1 MEVRAHARDTY
12 TVPGQ
17 KSRMDQDFA
26 EYTKHL
32 LLQSKETPSCNT
44 GTGVTSKSH
53 HVGIIGAGFAGLR
66 CAEVLINGGAQVTI
80 LEARNRIG
88 GRVHQTIFCENMV
101 DMGPNWIHGT
111 STNPILGLA
120 NKTSTVLSPIEESP
134 CIFKTNSQL
143 LSKTK
148 ATELL
153 DILWDII
160 SKAFK
165 YSNEHYMSI
174 SPTKSLQDFVIEEA
188 CHMGLSFEDQALIL
202 QIAEMWG
209 GFIGDPLNKQS
220 LKHFWLEECLDGE
233 NLFVAGTHSRILH
246 ALAESAL
253 EHAKIITETR
263 VVLIQNTSVDDNPHV
278 LVKTEDSRTFKF
290 DSIVV
295 TVPLGLLKRQ
305 SLAFSPPLPPQI
317 SRAIDRADY
326 SSLEKVLIE
335 FPSAFWKPVLNQDG
349 DRDPLSA
356 AFTSFAHFLHPQY
369 SKQNP
374 EGWYVELLAL
384 TSPLFGHEARP
395 TLLFT
400 IYGPCAEYV
409 TSKTAILHPTS
420 QEYFEFLDN
429 FFQPYYSLLPNYNP
443 DNSCCRPNAVLASNW
458 HNDELAGYGS
468 YMNFQTSHLP
478 TEGGAVSLEDD
489 LRALRHGMPERNI
502 WIAGEHAAP
511 FVALGT
517 LTGAYW
523 SGESVAV
530 RMLRGGL
537 ETSKEQAHK
546 CLAFCVDCKRK

>member
-17 KSRMDQDFA
+17 QSRMSQDFA
-26 EYTKHL
+26 EFTEYL
-32 LLQSKETPSCNT
+32 LLQPKENGAT
-44 GTGVTSKSH
+44 GKGR

-66 CAEVLINGGAQVTI
+66 CAEVLINGGARVTV

-88 GRVHQTIFCENMV
+88 GRVHQTKFRENMV

-120 NKTSTVLSPIEESP
+120 IKTGTILSQIKESP
-134 CIFKTNSQL
+134 CIFKTDSQL
-143 LSKTK
+143 LCKTK
-148 ATELL
+148 AAELL

-160 SKAFK
+160 LKAFK
-165 YSNEHYMSI
+165 YSNEHCISI

-188 CHMGLSFEDQALIL
+188 YHMGLSFEDQALIL

-209 GFIGDPLNKQS
+209 GFVGDPLDKQS

-246 ALAESAL
+246 ALAESVL
-253 EHAKIITETR
+253 EHAKIITEAR
-263 VVLIQNTSVDDNPHV
+263 VILIQNTGVENDPRV
-278 LVKTEDSRTFKF
+278 LVKTKDSRTFKF

-295 TVPLGLLKRQ
+295 TVPLGSLKRQ
-305 SLAFSPPLPPQI
+305 SPAFCPPLPPQI
-317 SRAIDRADY
+317 DRAIDRANY

-335 FPSAFWKPVLNQDG
+335 FPSAFWEPVSAQEAG
-349 DRDPLSA
+349 RDPGSLSA
-356 AFTSFAHFLHPQY
+356 AAFESFAHFLRPKY

-384 TSPLFGHEARP
+384 TSPNFGHEARP

-400 IYGPCAEYV
+400 IYGPCAKYV
-409 TSKTAILHPTS
+409 TSQTTTLDAAS
-420 QEYFEFLDN
+420 QEYFNFLDS
-429 FFQPYYSLLPNYNP
+429 FFQPYYSLLPNYDP
-443 DNSCCRPNAVLASNW
+443 DNPCCRPTAVLASNW
-458 HNDELAGYGS
+458 RNDELAGYGS
-468 YMNFQTSHLP
+468 YMNFQTSHVP
-478 TEGGAVSLEDD
+478 TEGEREAVSLEDD
-489 LRALRHGMPERNI
+489 LRALRQGMPERNI

-530 RMLRGGL
+530 RMLHGEGL
-537 ETSKEQAHK
+537 N
-546 CLAFCVDCKRK
+546 R